1 MSRASRCHVAG
12 HPNVLTT
19 LPVHGETPNCRCQ
32 EEVGESAANAGDLTE
47 AGGGL
52 PPSPS
57 HFCISSASCC
67 FACSFRA
74 RRRAAIDPARA
85 APPTTASVSVSN
97 LRLFAITASSPSYL
111 ESIVKPFSQTAR
123 FLVRAGFP
131 LARDLGYH
139 VIGIGV
145 GDPCGGSGLDGGLV
159 VGFGIR
165 LRATRTGNL
174 SLEGNQASLNC
185 GLRPCAGTHRR
196 MGVPRLSG
204 SAHKYRSTA
213 CMTRSTLQRAGRHS
227 CHQPMSNTA
236 RPDPCENHLLNAL
249 PTDE

>member
-1 MSRASRCHVAG
+1 MLAILPG
-12 HPNVLTT
+12 HGKMPSCLW
-19 LPVHGETPNCRCQ
+19 ED
-32 EEVGESAANAGDLTE
+32 VGESVANTGELTE
-47 AGGGL
+47 AGDGL

-57 HFCISSASCC
+57 HFCISSTSCC

-74 RRRAAIDPARA
+74 RWRA
-85 APPTTASVSVSN
+85 PTTANVSVSN